1 MGGTGADTVL
11 GGLMSDKKTV
21 MLTLRVSENEQQ
33 MIKEAAAEKGL
44 TVSKFLRMRI
54 VGAV

>member
-1 MGGTGADTVL
+1 VGFTRADTVL

-21 MLTLRVSENEQQ
+21 MLTLRVSEAEQQ

-54 VGAV
+54 VGTV

>member
-1 MGGTGADTVL
+1 
-11 GGLMSDKKTV
+11 MSDKKTV
-21 MLTLRVSENEQQ
+21 MLTLRVSEAEQQ

-54 VGAV
+54 VGSV